1 MASTSALLTRREAA
15 EIGRVPLNA
24 VDKAI
29 EQGVLKPKRRAGKPL
44 LPAHEVALLVLL
56 RQIDVALPS
65 RAKGRLRKWLAH
77 LEPLPV
83 GSELALSEAL
93 RIAMT
98 EDVAQTIERGES
110 YASLRDRYVEHN
122 PAVMGGEPV
131 ITGTRVPVRTIAS
144 LIEMGETHEVLRED
158 YPHIP
163 EEAYA
168 VAVLWAHANPRR
180 GRPARPWNT
189 AASRPAR
196 ARHATQGA

>member
-24 VDKAI
+24 IDKAI

-56 RQIDVALPS
+56 RQIDVALPAK
-65 RAKGRLRKWLAH
+65 AKGRLRRWLAH
-77 LEPLPV
+77 LQPLTV

-93 RIAMT
+93 RVAMT
-98 EDVAQTIERGES
+98 EDVAQTIERAES
-110 YASLRDRYVEHN
+110 YVSLRDRYVEHN

-144 LIEMGETHEVLRED
+144 LIEMGETHDVLRED

-163 EEAYA
+163 EEAHP

-180 GRPARPWNT
+180 GRPTAPWDT
-189 AASRPAR
+189 VASRRVR
-196 ARHATQGA
+196 ARHATQSA